1 MQRRELAGLH
11 SFKAAVEFVV
21 GGVAAHDL
29 PKREVL
35 QIGAGCRGSCV
46 LLGEP
51 KSFVDTKVVDG
62 LTIYRVVDV
71 EV

>member
-21 GGVAAHDL
+21 CGVAAHDL

-35 QIGAGCRGSCV
+35 QICAG
-46 LLGEP
+46 
-51 KSFVDTKVVDG
+51 
-62 LTIYRVVDV
+62 
-71 EV
+71 